1 MPLSHYNIAKAA
13 AWVLMFCTV
22 SHVDAQ
28 TDSEIVAN
36 VVARSELIQTGQ
48 FSISTTTRELEPTS
62 DLPNFRVLIKRQSGE
77 HRLIIPKEKGAP
89 PPAGITFLSIGDLTA
104 RDEHTLFKEIAVSG
118 DQWSSFNP
126 AVPSTEIGKAEYSAI
141 YTERMPPS
149 GKVQRNLLIQE
160 SFNGLTNSDD
170 GLPWRQ
176 FLTCGT
182 IPRRLIQ
189 FFHSCRSP
197 DSIKE
202 PSDQEGVV
210 LEWELSQDEL
220 REIWEENPPIFL
232 YASPTSYLSV
242 TTLPEKG
249 YVVSEVRMQT
259 LDRHTHYGVSNTGFR
274 DVGSGIFM
282 PSVCEEF
289 CVSPPNMYEVVYE
302 IKEARN
308 VNQEIPAEAFE
319 LTLQPGTR
327 VRNELP
333 GYESV
338 FRIGETNAIDSLSAA
353 ASHLPVASSPP
364 PARWPASVVVAV
376 LVGVA
381 LIALVV
387 VYLRKSNSGVT

>member
-1 MPLSHYNIAKAA
+1 MYCMFIVAA
-13 AWVLMFCTV
+13 LVVPSDSQAGSDVL
-22 SHVDAQ
+22 
-28 TDSEIVAN
+28 AN
-36 VVARSELIQTGQ
+36 VVARSELVQTGQ
-48 FSISTTTRELEPTS
+48 FVVTVTKRDLRPTAEPLKYRVTVSRETGL
-62 DLPNFRVLIKRQSGE
+62 RY
-77 HRLIIPKEKGAP
+77 
-89 PPAGITFLSIGDLTA
+89 LSILATNASNPPIGSIFFDVADLTVL
-104 RDEHTLFKEIAVSG
+104 DEYSLHCEIAVSG
-118 DQWSSFNP
+118 DQWSCFNP

-160 SFNGLTNSDD
+160 PFNGLTNSEEA
-170 GLPWRQ
+170 GKWRQ
-176 FLTCGT
+176 FMTCGT
-182 IPRRLIQ
+182 IPLRLVE
-189 FFHSCRSP
+189 FFNDCRVP
-197 DSIKE
+197 DSVGA
-202 PSDQEGVV
+202 SDEEEGLT

-220 REIWEENPPIFL
+220 ADIWGAMTPIFL
-232 YASPTSYLSV
+232 YATPTSYLTV

-249 YVVSEVRMQT
+249 YVISKVCMQT
-259 LDRHTHYGVSNTGFR
+259 LDRHTHYGVINTGFR

-282 PSVCEEF
+282 PSLCEEF
-289 CVSPPNMYEVVYE
+289 CVSPHNFYEVVYE

-353 ASHLPVASSPP
+353 VSHLPVASSPP

-381 LIALVV
+381 LIAIVV